1 MVSSGWLVATEDA
14 RVEGRYLNKE
24 ACSSAVNRMVPG
36 DLSPQTI
43 LLGSGAAFLKAGILV
58 PALWITK
65 WVRGSDLN

>member
-1 MVSSGWLVATEDA
+1 
-14 RVEGRYLNKE
+14 
-24 ACSSAVNRMVPG
+24 VNRMVPG

-65 WVRGSDLN
+65 WLRGPATIRIC